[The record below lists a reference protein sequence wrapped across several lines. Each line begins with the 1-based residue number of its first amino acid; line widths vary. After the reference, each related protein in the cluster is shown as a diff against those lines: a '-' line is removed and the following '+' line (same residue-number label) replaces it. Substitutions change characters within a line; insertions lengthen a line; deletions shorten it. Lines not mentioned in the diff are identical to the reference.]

1 MESFLQQIFAGLTS
15 GVIYASLGVAL
26 VMIYRATGHLNFAQ
40 GELATFCT
48 FISLTLIGLGVPYW
62 IAFVATLAIS
72 FCGGASLWA
81 YIVRPI
87 GDKSR
92 VAPIAALIGV
102 FLIVNSLA
110 GLLWGHDT
118 QNYPSPFVEFSWLS
132 NPYLSAHEVGTVVV
146 VGLVSLALHMFF
158 RYTKV
163 GLAMRACAENPTSSH
178 LVGVPVDQMLSMGWG
193 ISTALGALAGMLVA
207 PIVYLDP
214 NMMGGVL
221 IYGFAA
227 ALLGGI
233 TSPVGALVGGVIVGV
248 AENLIGFYII
258 GTEIKLSIA
267 LMLIIA
273 TLLFKPAG
281 LFGKAVASRV

>member
-146 VGLVSLALHMFF
+146 VGLV
-158 RYTKV
+158 
-163 GLAMRACAENPTSSH
+163 
-178 LVGVPVDQMLSMGWG
+178 
-193 ISTALGALAGMLVA
+193 
-207 PIVYLDP
+207 
-214 NMMGGVL
+214 
-221 IYGFAA
+221 
-227 ALLGGI
+227 
-233 TSPVGALVGGVIVGV
+233 
-248 AENLIGFYII
+248 
-258 GTEIKLSIA
+258 
-267 LMLIIA
+267 
-273 TLLFKPAG
+273 
-281 LFGKAVASRV
+281 

>member
-1 MESFLQQIFAGLTS
+1 MESFLQQVFAGLTS

-62 IAFVATLAIS
+62 ISFVATLVLS
-72 FCGGASLWA
+72 FCGGSSLWA

-87 GDKSR
+87 GNKSR
-92 VAPIAALIGV
+92 AAPIAALIGV

-110 GLLWGHDT
+110 GLLWGHET
-118 QNYPSPFVEFSWLS
+118 QNYPSPFAEFSWLS
-132 NPYLSAHEVGTVVV
+132 NPYLSAHEAGTVVV

-178 LVGVPVDQMLSMGWG
+178 LVGVPVDRMLSMGWG

-233 TSPVGALVGGVIVGV
+233 TSPVGALLGGVIVGV